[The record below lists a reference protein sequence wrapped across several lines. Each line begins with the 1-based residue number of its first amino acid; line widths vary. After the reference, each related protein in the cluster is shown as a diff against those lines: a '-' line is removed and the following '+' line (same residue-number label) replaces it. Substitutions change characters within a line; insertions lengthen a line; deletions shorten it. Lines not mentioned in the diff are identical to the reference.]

1 MLMFVEKLTKEYK
14 KQTVLKDIDFR
25 IFEGEILGLVGESG
39 CGKSTLARLMS
50 GFEKPTSGKILYHNQ
65 DIYKLKREKLKQ
77 FRQGCQMIFQDN
89 LASLNPGMKMMSIL
103 KEPLIYNE
111 DLTTKEQEAR
121 IAEAMERVHLNENVL
136 FKFPHSI
143 SGGERQR
150 VNICRALL
158 MSPRVIICDEITSSL
173 DVITQAS
180 LLNLLKKM
188 NEELKMTIF
197 FISHDIEA
205 VKSISDRVMVMADG
219 EIVEVI
225 QQKDN
230 FDFRHPYTQKLFC
243 ALPVNHPGKRKIQ

>member
-1 MLMFVEKLTKEYK
+1 MMFVEKLTKEYK
-14 KQTVLKDIDFR
+14 KQTVLKDINFS

-39 CGKSTLARLMS
+39 CGKSTLARIMG
-50 GFEKPTSGKILYHNQ
+50 GFEKPTSGKILYQNQ
-65 DIYKLKREKLKQ
+65 DIYNLKREKLKQ

-89 LASLNPGMKMMSIL
+89 LASLNPGMKIMSIL

-111 DLTTKEQEAR
+111 DLTSREQEAR
-121 IAEAMERVHLNENVL
+121 VIKAMERVHLNEAVL
-136 FKFPHSI
+136 LRFPHSI

-158 MSPRVIICDEITSSL
+158 MSPAVMICDEITSSL
-173 DVITQAS
+173 DVITQAK
-180 LLNLLKKM
+180 LLKLLKNL
-188 NEELKMTIF
+188 NEELKMTVF

-205 VKSISDRVMVMADG
+205 VKSISDRVMIMADG

-225 QQKDN
+225 QRKDS